1 MQSAQVEQRGC
12 LLQNEVRQIM
22 ASSNTERN
30 AATIRE
36 ARKLIGDLMV
46 PKQWVY
52 WVDFLLSTAVG
63 YTSALI
69 YLTAFVTDPETNAWV
84 PFQWY
89 HALAFFVAG
98 FALYR
103 VSLMMHEI
111 VHFKRGEMVAFK
123 VAWNLLVGVVLLIP
137 SFLYESH
144 ICHHNTHHYGTS
156 NDGEYLPLGG
166 GRFRNLVLFLLQIF
180 LLPGLTA
187 FRFLVITPISFL
199 HPKLREWTLHH
210 ASSFVINFR
219 HYREIPANAPLRMWA
234 VMDVLCFLR
243 TVCIFAGLALG
254 VTEWPRIVMMYALA
268 MFILGVNHVRT
279 MVAHRY
285 LSDGETMSHVDQ
297 LSDSINIEGN
307 RLVSSLVCPVGLQYH
322 ALHHLF
328 PTLPYHNLHAAHR
341 RLMEKLP
348 AGSPYHE
355 ATYPG
360 FLYAFKRLVQSVRE
374 SQQMQPAPAELW
386 YQSQRHLQQGE
397 SPTRDAEKAL
407 TA

>member
-1 MQSAQVEQRGC
+1 MTSTQTQ
-12 LLQNEVRQIM
+12 
-22 ASSNTERN
+22 RN

-36 ARKLIGDLMV
+36 ARQLVGDLLV
-46 PKQWVY
+46 PKEWIY
-52 WVDFLLSTAVG
+52 WTDFLVSTVVG
-63 YTSALI
+63 YGSGSI
-69 YLTAFVTDPETNAWV
+69 YLTAFVTDPETNTWT
-84 PFQWY
+84 PFRWY
-89 HALAFFVAG
+89 HGLAFLVAG

-103 VSLMMHEI
+103 VALMMHEI

-123 VAWNLLVGVVLLIP
+123 VAWNLLVGVFLLIP

-144 ICHHNTHHYGTS
+144 ICHHNTHHYGTA

-166 GRFRNLVLFLLQIF
+166 GRYRHLLLFLLQIL

-219 HYREIPANAPLRMWA
+219 HYREIPDNAPRKLWA
-234 VMDVLCFLR
+234 IIDTLCFVR
-243 TVCIFAGLALG
+243 VAAIFVVLYFGG
-254 VTEWPRIVMMYALA
+254 IEWPRIVMMYVLA
-268 MFILGVNHVRT
+268 MFVLGINHVRT

-285 LSDGETMSHVDQ
+285 LSTGETMSHVDQ

-307 RLVSSLVCPVGLQYH
+307 RLLSSLVCPVGLQYH

-328 PTLPYHNLHAAHR
+328 PSLPYHNLYAAHR
-341 RLMEKLP
+341 RLMENLP

-360 FLYAFKRLVQSVRE
+360 FIYAFKRLLQSVGESLQKKPVPADIWYE
-374 SQQMQPAPAELW
+374 SQRDYA
-386 YQSQRHLQQGE
+386 SQDGGVLE
-397 SPTRDAEKAL
+397 SDTHSL